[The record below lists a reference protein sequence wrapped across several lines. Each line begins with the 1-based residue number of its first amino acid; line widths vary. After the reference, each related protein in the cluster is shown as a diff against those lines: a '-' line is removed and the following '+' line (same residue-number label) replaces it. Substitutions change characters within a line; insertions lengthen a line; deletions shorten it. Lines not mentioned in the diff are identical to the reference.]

1 MDKQKILN
9 AIRKAHEAGDTNAAK
24 RLAAMLN
31 VNPSQDAQNAP
42 VEKQKLRALAQGLTL
57 GFGDEIEAGIR
68 NPMSALGLSEDEGYS
83 KDLEDIR
90 GKIKDYRGE
99 YPVEAIG
106 MEVGGAVL
114 PALAAGAATFG
125 TGGAAVGAGTAARL
139 APTLGRLAGIGA
151 AEGAVAGFG
160 AGEGGLANRAEG
172 AAIGGTLGGVLG
184 AVAPA
189 AIGATGRRV
198 RSALDGFGV
207 GGKQRGAQFADRKI
221 LEALERD
228 EISLSQ
234 AGETLARSRELG
246 MPDMTLADLGENM
259 RGQGF
264 QAQSVPSSGRNK
276 VINQFANRTMTQAEQ
291 IADET
296 SRLTG
301 VQGGGTG
308 IDFVDEMAEKISND
322 ARGAYSEAYKI
333 DLDAAPFQNMAK
345 SSAIQ
350 DAYKKAV
357 QLADVD
363 PNMSIEG
370 MPKDLGAFLSLEAG
384 NNVRMPTEVAHTI
397 KQGLDALVDAET
409 DNLTKKMTPMGRKL
423 VMLKNAWNKEIVNQ
437 NELYAAANKQFADN
451 SKVNSAYQLGYDFTK
466 TNQQKLAR
474 TVSSMSDG
482 EKKAFRVGIVSQ
494 VEELTSKT
502 GDSTDFVR
510 TLFGTPRKRAALR
523 LAFDSTEQFEQFEEM
538 ITLQAMKQRT
548 AREVL
553 GGSQTAARQ
562 AQQADSA
569 IDPSAIIDVGAALAT
584 GNPSGMLSR
593 GINRMKGM
601 SENTADALGKRVFD
615 NTIEGQQEILNN
627 LAARQSADEIARNRL
642 LRRPET
648 YSGLIGATAGS
659 YAGNRNRGR

>member
-1 MDKQKILN
+1 M
-9 AIRKAHEAGDTNAAK
+9 
-24 RLAAMLN
+24 
-31 VNPSQDAQNAP
+31 
-42 VEKQKLRALAQGLTL
+42 ALESV
-57 GFGDEIEAGIR
+57 D
-68 NPMSALGLSEDEGYS
+68 
-83 KDLEDIR
+83 
-90 GKIKDYRGE
+90 
-99 YPVEAIG
+99 
-106 MEVGGAVL
+106 
-114 PALAAGAATFG
+114 
-125 TGGAAVGAGTAARL
+125 
-139 APTLGRLAGIGA
+139 
-151 AEGAVAGFG
+151 
-160 AGEGGLANRAEG
+160 
-172 AAIGGTLGGVLG
+172 
-184 AVAPA
+184 
-189 AIGATGRRV
+189 
-198 RSALDGFGV
+198 
-207 GGKQRGAQFADRKI
+207 KQRGAQFADRKI

-276 VINQFANRTMTQAEQ
+276 VIDQFADRTMTQAEQ

-308 IDFVDEMAEKISND
+308 IDFIDEMAEKISND

-370 MPKDLGAFLSLEAG
+370 MPKDLGAFLSSEAG

-538 ITLQAMKQRT
+538 IKLQAMKQRT

-569 IDPSAIIDVGAALAT
+569 IDPSAIIDVGAALAS

-615 NTIEGQQEILNN
+615 ST
-627 LAARQSADEIARNRL
+627 A
-642 LRRPET
+642 LRASKK
-648 YSGLIGATAGS
+648 Y
-659 YAGNRNRGR
+659 